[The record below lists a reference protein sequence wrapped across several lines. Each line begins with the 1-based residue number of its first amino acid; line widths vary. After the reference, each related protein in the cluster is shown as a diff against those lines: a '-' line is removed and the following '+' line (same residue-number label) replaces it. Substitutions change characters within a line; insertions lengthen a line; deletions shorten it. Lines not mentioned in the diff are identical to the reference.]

1 MLCLSDSIR
10 HDDPLVQR
18 LLGTVEEAHTLP
30 ELVLAVWSLARVLAI
45 HLVES
50 VLAERARRPTS
61 WPRCRQCGACMR
73 SKGFVKRQVL
83 SLVGPL
89 QWQRRV
95 GRCPQGCETPQ
106 VAPLDDELG
115 LQPHQ
120 RTSGELQSLGC
131 ALAVFV
137 PFATA
142 ATLLGWA
149 SGVAVSPRAVW
160 EWVQAAGQRAMEQ
173 LHAQLQAAAEGHLPP
188 AEPLAA
194 EVAAMPLALGADGVM
209 VPFRPEGGHPR
220 GKTAWHEVKVGVLA
234 RLGRHRT
241 QTGAM
246 VARLHQ
252 RRLVAVFGGIEALQG
267 RLWLEALRQ
276 GIRSAPQVVWL
287 SDGARGLWCL
297 FEECFTAY
305 AMGILD
311 FYHAAQQL
319 WKGAAAWLDGRTSN
333 ARRWFSW
340 ARHRLRHGKPDGV
353 LADLADAL
361 DVEGLPPT
369 ARDTVR
375 TVYAYL
381 QRHREHIDYAKY
393 KELGLPLG
401 SGMVES
407 ACKWLIQQRFKGVGM
422 RWSEDGF
429 NHLLHL
435 RLAWINGRWEAL
447 FDLALSP
454 NS

>member
-1 MLCLSDSIR
+1 MLCLTDSIR
-10 HDDPLVQR
+10 EDDPYVQR
-18 LLGTVEEAHTLP
+18 LLCTVEETHTLP
-30 ELVLAVWSLARVLAI
+30 ELILAAWALARVLAG

-50 VLAERARRPTS
+50 VLAERARRPTL
-61 WPRCRQCGACMR
+61 WPRCPQCGAYVR
-73 SKGFVKRQVL
+73 SKGFVKRQVI

-89 QWQRRV
+89 QWRRRV

-106 VAPLDDELG
+106 VAPFDDALG
-115 LQPHQ
+115 LHPHQ
-120 RTSGELQSLGC
+120 RTSGELQHLGC

-149 SGVAVSPRAVW
+149 SGVVVSSRAVW
-160 EWVQAAGQRAMEQ
+160 TWVQTAGQRAMEQ
-173 LHAQLQAAAEGHLPP
+173 LHGQLQAAAEGHQPP
-188 AEPLAA
+188 EEPLAA

-209 VPFRPEGGHPR
+209 VPFRPEGGQPR

-234 RLGRHRT
+234 RLGHHRT
-241 QTGAM
+241 RTGQV

-252 RRLVAVFGGIEALQG
+252 RRLVAVFGGIEALQW

-276 GIRSAPQVVWL
+276 GLLSAPQVVWL
-287 SDGARGLWCL
+287 SDGGRGLWRL
-297 FEECFTAY
+297 FEERFACHAT
-305 AMGILD
+305 GILD

-319 WKGAAAWLDGRTSN
+319 WKAAAAWLDGRTTQ
-333 ARRWFSW
+333 ARRWFGW
-340 ARHRLRHGKPDGV
+340 ARHRLRRGMPDGV
-353 LADLADAL
+353 LADLAEAL

-375 TVYAYL
+375 TVYTYL

-435 RLAWINGRWEAL
+435 RLAWVNGRFETL
-447 FDLALSP
+447 FGLALSP
-454 NS
+454 HS